1 MKGFCCTAVQRRLID
16 RTSIP
21 GAVTGAVGG
30 VVSGTLGALGLA
42 PPPPEPEEA
51 PPSPGRAT
59 SSRAGGIRSSGTFTV
74 LLQTKAPRNSPSLMQ
89 HPQAAIYS

>member
-42 PPPPEPEEA
+42 PPEPEEA
-51 PPSPGRAT
+51 PPSPRRAT

-74 LLQTKAPRNSPSLMQ
+74 LLQTKAPRNPPSLMQ
-89 HPQAAIYS
+89 HPPAAMYS